1 MTASARDQLHRA
13 IENLPDERVG
23 VAAELLE
30 ALASHDER
38 VVQWRASLSV
48 SQVAEIAASLR
59 QQHAAEEWIAD
70 EAIDGWLNSE
80 DEAPPMG

>member
-13 IENLPDERVG
+13 IEKLPDERVG